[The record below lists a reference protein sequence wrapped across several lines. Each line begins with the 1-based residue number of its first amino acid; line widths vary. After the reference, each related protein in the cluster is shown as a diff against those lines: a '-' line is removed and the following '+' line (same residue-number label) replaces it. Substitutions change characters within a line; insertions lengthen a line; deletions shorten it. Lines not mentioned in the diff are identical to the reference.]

1 MKQRF
6 HNVRGLSAN
15 EAPVAMKYG
24 ADKTTPVNT
33 GKMEVGDL
41 VVGQSYNV
49 ARYLNGNPVMVGT
62 ITDINPRMGTEIDDS
77 VKPERVCLPF
87 GQVVED
93 CKY

>member
-41 VVGQSYNV
+41 VVGLAYNV
-49 ARYLNGNPVMVGT
+49 APCLNKKPVMVGA
-62 ITDINPRMGTEIDDS
+62 ITDISEILGTEIDDS
-77 VKPERVCLPF
+77 VQPERVCLPF
-87 GQVVED
+87 GDTVGD